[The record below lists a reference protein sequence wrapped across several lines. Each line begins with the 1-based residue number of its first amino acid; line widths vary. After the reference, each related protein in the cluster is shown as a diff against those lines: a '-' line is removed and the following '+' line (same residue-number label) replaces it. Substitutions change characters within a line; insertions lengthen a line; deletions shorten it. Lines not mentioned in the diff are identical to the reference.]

1 MTRRRSESTRSR
13 RKKRLAFQ
21 PARLR
26 RPTPREAIRWLPRRL
41 DSQRGQATV
50 LPYIEATYVMAVL
63 DRACGPDGWQ
73 FEIVR
78 ESPSDAGW
86 VIGRLTIWTDQ
97 GRELRYENP
106 GYPSRLSYDRGE
118 REIVSRSEEPL
129 KSAATDA
136 LKRCAVLAGVGRD
149 LREEF
154 GPLTVRASI
163 RTDDGR
169 AWLESLDEDPW
180 EVWHRQQ
187 HLPAAASKAPVPR
200 QRVLALAKK
209 VWPRATLTNFRR
221 WLADPTEHPGWAY
234 AHESQVEPAARR
246 TVMAALR
253 EWRERKS

>member
-1 MTRRRSESTRSR
+1 MTRRRSESTRGRSR
-13 RKKRLAFQ
+13 KRATFQLAL
-21 PARLR
+21 LR
-26 RPTPREAIRWLPRRL
+26 QPTPREAIRWLPRKL
-41 DSQRGQATV
+41 DPQRGQAVV
-50 LPYIEATYVMAVL
+50 LPYIEATYVMDVL
-63 DRACGPDGWQ
+63 DRACGLGGWQ

-78 ESPSDAGW
+78 ESPGDAAW
-86 VIGRLTIWTDQ
+86 VIGRLTIWTDR

-136 LKRCAVLAGVGRD
+136 LKRCAVLAGIGRD

-154 GPLTVRASI
+154 GPLTVGASI

-169 AWLESLDEDPW
+169 ARLESLDEDPW
-180 EVWHRQQ
+180 EVWDRQQ
-187 HLPAAASKAPVPR
+187 HPPAAAPKAPVPR
-200 QRVLALAKK
+200 QRLLALAKK

-253 EWRERKS
+253 QWRERKP